1 MKNIERFERR
11 ALSITAEINPQTETV
26 VRVGDI
32 SQVSANL
39 GPWSRATLIIDPQVL
54 TRAEWET
61 VKKAVDATWE
71 QFEKETGG

>member
-1 MKNIERFERR
+1 MMERFERR
-11 ALSITAEINPQTETV
+11 SMTV
-26 VRVGDI
+26 IAGTDEDTVGRVGDI
-32 SQVSANL
+32 SQRSENL
-39 GPWSRATLIIDPQVL
+39 GPWSRATLIIQPLAV